1 MLLQVSGSP
10 AVLACLS
17 SWIQRRQG
25 PFVLAVGRVGLTE
38 VRWQQQ
44 QQDLAVVLLVC
55 HCCPAVHSSCRK
67 LRFG

>member
-44 QQDLAVVLLVC
+44 QQEEAAHGWRLACLLLLLGK
-55 HCCPAVHSSCRK
+55 P
-67 LRFG
+67 GG